1 MRIQNLQSVFEL
13 DGWLWRYLEKKF
25 LKACLFDGG
34 DLLAAEGAQIC
45 TDWAKIF

>member
-1 MRIQNLQSVFEL
+1 MRIQNLQSVFKL
-13 DGWLWRYLEKKF
+13 DGWLWSYLENKF

-34 DLLAAEGAQIC
+34 DLEAAEGAQIC